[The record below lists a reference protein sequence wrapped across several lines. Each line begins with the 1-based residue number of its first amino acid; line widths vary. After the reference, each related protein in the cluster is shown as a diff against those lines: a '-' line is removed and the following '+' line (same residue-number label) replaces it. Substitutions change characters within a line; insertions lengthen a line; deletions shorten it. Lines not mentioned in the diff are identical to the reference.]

1 MTIPK
6 GKIISIRVND
16 SDIFS
21 DAGIEIAPQIT
32 IDTEITIN
40 LQSKFDSLLGSG
52 ANKVLGVFSG
62 AMYSLTEKSFTGQ
75 FKEMGYRYWTGT
87 EPVTF
92 SFDTTLYMKTSA
104 RKDVFEPAKVLM
116 KLPLPMLAKKG
127 EGFGLIAPGP
137 SVLDALNIDTKF
149 GRMYS
154 FRCGVF
160 YLPAVV
166 FEKAEPTWSS
176 EVDEEGYPIWC
187 KLQMEISSLYTA
199 NTNMIDKFGFGAGA

>member
-6 GKIISIRVND
+6 GKIISIRVGD

-21 DAGIEIAPQIT
+21 DAGIEIVPQIT

-62 AMYSLTEKSFTGQ
+62 TAYSLTGKSFTGQ

-87 EPVTF
+87 EPITF
-92 SFDTTLYMKTSA
+92 SFDTKLCMKTSA

-116 KLPLPMLAKKG
+116 KLPLPKLAKKG

-137 SVLDALNIDTKF
+137 SILDALDIETKF
-149 GRMYS
+149 SRMYS

-160 YLPAVV
+160 YLPSVV

-199 NTNMIDKFGFGAGA
+199 NTDMIDKFGFGVEA